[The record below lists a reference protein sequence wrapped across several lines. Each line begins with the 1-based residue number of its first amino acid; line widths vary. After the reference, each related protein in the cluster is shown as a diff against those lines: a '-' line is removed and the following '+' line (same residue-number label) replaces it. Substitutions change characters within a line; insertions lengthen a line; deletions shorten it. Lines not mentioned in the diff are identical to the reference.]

1 MRLEFSTHLYATHLA
16 QIPLFRGLGN
26 SVIHTLCG
34 IVEPMLAVRSQVIYS
49 EGSVGKEMYIL
60 ICGEL
65 EVTCNK
71 VRLGFLSDGA
81 FFGETPLLE
90 VASEAERR
98 RRTVTAMT
106 ACKLCFIT
114 QDALEKI
121 MPKYPE
127 LALRLKRCAR
137 FSKRQINR
145 KGKRFKLAQEEAGLL
160 KSSSLLTKSL
170 SLGAF
175 GTTSAG
181 TTSAR
186 TTGIAGT
193 TSAGTTNART
203 TGIAGTTS
211 APYATGNDSPDNT
224 RPPGLSS
231 LLPALSASALSRR
244 IDELQQV
251 VARMD
256 ARAEDTAKSVEQ
268 TAKSVE
274 TILQHLELRAAGKE
288 AV

>member
-1 MRLEFSTHLYATHLA
+1 MLAHTVVMIGQMPPSMRLEFSTHLYATHLA

-26 SVIHTLCG
+26 SVIHTLCD

-90 VASEAERR
+90 VACSEAERR

-114 QDALEKI
+114 QDAMQNI

-145 KGKRFKLAQEEAGLL
+145 KGKRFKLAQEEAGVLRP
-160 KSSSLLTKSL
+160 SLLTKSL

-175 GTTSAG
+175 GH
-181 TTSAR
+181 R
-186 TTGIAGT
+186 
-193 TSAGTTNART
+193 
-203 TGIAGTTS
+203 IAGTTS
-211 APYATGNDSPDNT
+211 APNATGNDSPDNS

>member
-1 MRLEFSTHLYATHLA
+1 MLAHTVVMIGQMPPSMRLEFSTHLYATHLA

-26 SVIHTLCG
+26 SVIHTLCD

-90 VASEAERR
+90 VACSEAERR

-114 QDALEKI
+114 QDAMQKI

-181 TTSAR
+181 TTS
-186 TTGIAGT
+186 
-193 TSAGTTNART
+193 ART

>member
-1 MRLEFSTHLYATHLA
+1 MLAHTVVMIGQMPPSMRLEFSTHLYATHLA

-26 SVIHTLCG
+26 SVIHTLCD

-90 VASEAERR
+90 VACSEAERR

-114 QDALEKI
+114 QDAMQKI

-145 KGKRFKLAQEEAGLL
+145 KGKRFKLAQEEAGVLRP
-160 KSSSLLTKSL
+160 SLLTKSL

-175 GTTSAG
+175 GH
-181 TTSAR
+181 R
-186 TTGIAGT
+186 
-193 TSAGTTNART
+193 
-203 TGIAGTTS
+203 IAGTTS
-211 APYATGNDSPDNT
+211 APNATGNDSPDNS

>member
-1 MRLEFSTHLYATHLA
+1 MLAHTVVMIGQMPPSMRLEFSTHLYATHLA

-26 SVIHTLCG
+26 SVIHTLCD

-90 VASEAERR
+90 VACSEAERR

-114 QDALEKI
+114 QDAMHKI

-145 KGKRFKLAQEEAGLL
+145 KGKRFKLAQEEAGVLRP
-160 KSSSLLTKSL
+160 SLLTKSL

-175 GTTSAG
+175 GH
-181 TTSAR
+181 R
-186 TTGIAGT
+186 
-193 TSAGTTNART
+193 
-203 TGIAGTTS
+203 IAGTTS
-211 APYATGNDSPDNT
+211 APNATGNDSPDNS

>member
-1 MRLEFSTHLYATHLA
+1 MLAHTVVMIGQMPPSMRLEFSTRLYATHLA

-26 SVIHTLCG
+26 SVIHTLCD

-90 VASEAERR
+90 VACSEAERR

-114 QDALEKI
+114 QDALHKI
-121 MPKYPE
+121 TPKYPE

-137 FSKRQINR
+137 FSKRQVNK
-145 KGKRFKLAQEEAGLL
+145 KGKRFKLAQEEAGVLRP
-160 KSSSLLTKSL
+160 SLLTKSL

-175 GTTSAG
+175 GHRKAE
-181 TTSAR
+181 
-186 TTGIAGT
+186 
-193 TSAGTTNART
+193 
-203 TGIAGTTS
+203 TTS
-211 APYATGNDSPDNT
+211 APKATGNDSPDNS

>member
-16 QIPLFRGLGN
+16 QVPLFRGLGN
-26 SVIHTLCG
+26 SVVHTLCD

-60 ICGEL
+60 ISGEL

-90 VASEAERR
+90 TASAAERR
-98 RRTVTAMT
+98 LRTVTAMT

-114 QDALEKI
+114 QDAIHKI
-121 MPKYPE
+121 LPRYPE

-137 FSKRQINR
+137 FSKRQINK
-145 KGKRFKLAQEEAGLL
+145 KGKKFKLAQEEAGVLRP
-160 KSSSLLTKSL
+160 SLFTKSL

-175 GTTSAG
+175 GHRVA
-181 TTSAR
+181 A
-186 TTGIAGT
+186 
-193 TSAGTTNART
+193 
-203 TGIAGTTS
+203 TTS
-211 APYATGNDSPDNT
+211 APDATINDTPNDSPNST
-224 RPPGLSS
+224 RPPGLNS

-244 IDELQQV
+244 IDELQQI

-256 ARAEDTAKSVEQ
+256 ARSEETAKSVEQ

-274 TILQHLELRAAGKE
+274 TILQHLKLRAAAEE
-288 AV
+288 A

>member
-1 MRLEFSTHLYATHLA
+1 MLAHTVVMIGQMPPSMRLEFSTHLYATHLA

-26 SVIHTLCG
+26 SVIHTLCD

-90 VASEAERR
+90 VACSEAERR

-114 QDALEKI
+114 QDALHKI
-121 MPKYPE
+121 TPKYPE

-137 FSKRQINR
+137 FSKRQVNK
-145 KGKRFKLAQEEAGLL
+145 KGKRFKLAQEEAGVLRP
-160 KSSSLLTKSL
+160 SLLTKSL

-175 GTTSAG
+175 GH
-181 TTSAR
+181 R
-186 TTGIAGT
+186 
-193 TSAGTTNART
+193 
-203 TGIAGTTS
+203 IAGTTS
-211 APYATGNDSPDNT
+211 APKATGNDSPDNS